1 MSKRFRIRL
10 SHTQIIAL
18 GFLIIIIIGT
28 LLLMLPAASRDGRST
43 PFFDCL
49 FTSTSA
55 ACVTGL
61 IVTDTASHWTVFGQI
76 VILVLIQIGGLG
88 FMTLITFFFMLMRR
102 RMGLQERQIMTE
114 SISASNIGEI
124 LRITKVILIGTAIF
138 ELSGAALLSIR
149 FIPRFG
155 VLKGVW
161 FGIFHA
167 VSAFCNAGFDIMGR
181 GGNSISL
188 TEYAAD
194 PLVNIVIMV
203 LIVVGGLG
211 FLVWDDLRIHRF
223 KWKRYRLQTKCV
235 LFMTAVLILGGA
247 LLFFIFERNATGA
260 GKPLGERILT
270 ALFSSVTA
278 RTAGFNTTDTAALS
292 GPSTMLTY
300 ILMFIGGN
308 SGSTAG
314 GVKTTS
320 VLVVIMFAKCGIR
333 REHGA
338 SIFGRRLSEDSLRQ
352 AVYIIAANLS
362 AAIIAALVIGA
373 LQSFPVD
380 QLLLE
385 TFSAIGTVGLSAGI
399 TSSLNVGSRLV
410 IILLMYM
417 GRVGS
422 ISFGLALL
430 EKKARPPVTYPTE
443 AVIVG

>member
-1 MSKRFRIRL
+1 MKKKLRIRFT
-10 SHTQIIAL
+10 HTQIIAL
-18 GFLIIIIIGT
+18 GFLIVILMGT
-28 LLLMLPAASRDGRST
+28 LLLMLPVASRDGRST

-61 IVTDTASHWTVFGQI
+61 IITDTASHWSVFGQI

-102 RMGLQERQIMTE
+102 RVGLQERQIMTE
-114 SISASNIGEI
+114 SINASNIGEI
-124 LRITKVILIGTAIF
+124 LGLTKVILIGTVIF
-138 ELSGAALLSIR
+138 ELSGAALLAIR

-155 VLKGVW
+155 VLKGIW
-161 FGIFHA
+161 FSIFHA
-167 VSAFCNAGFDIMGR
+167 VSAFCNAGFDIMGS
-181 GGNSISL
+181 GGNSVSL

-194 PLVNIVIMV
+194 PLVNIVVMV
-203 LIVVGGLG
+203 LIIVGGLG
-211 FLVWDDLRIHRF
+211 FLVWDDLRKHKFR
-223 KWKRYRLQTKCV
+223 WKRYRLQTKCV
-235 LFMTAVLILGGA
+235 LFMTAVLVLGGA
-247 LLFFIFERNATGA
+247 ILYFIFERNATGA
-260 GKPLGERILT
+260 GRPLGERVLT
-270 ALFSSVTA
+270 AFFSSVTA
-278 RTAGFNTTDTAALS
+278 RTAGFNTTDTASLS
-292 GPSTMLTY
+292 GPSTVLSY

-320 VLVVIMFAKCGIR
+320 VLVVLVFAICGIR

-338 SIFGRRLSEDSLRQ
+338 NIFGRRLNEDSLRQ

-362 AAIIAALVIGA
+362 AAILATLVIGA
-373 LQSFPVD
+373 IQDFPVD
-380 QLLLE
+380 QLLFE
-385 TFSAIGTVGLSAGI
+385 TFSAIGTVGISAGI
-399 TSSLNVGSRLV
+399 TSSLNLGSRLV

-430 EKKARPPVTYPTE
+430 EKKARPAVTYPTE
-443 AVIVG
+443 SVIVG